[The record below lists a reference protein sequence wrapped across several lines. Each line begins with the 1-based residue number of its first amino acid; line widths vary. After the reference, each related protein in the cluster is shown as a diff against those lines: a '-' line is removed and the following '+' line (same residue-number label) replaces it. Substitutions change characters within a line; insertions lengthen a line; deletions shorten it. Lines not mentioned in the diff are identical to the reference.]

1 LEQDEDL
8 QLASDLMARRAG
20 AFDRFVD
27 TYHVRLFQYTYLMC
41 GSREDAE
48 EVSQET
54 LLQVFK
60 NLDQL
65 HDPGR
70 LKSWVFR
77 IAKNACLMK
86 RRKSTFAPSREL
98 SLDDY
103 MPARSGAE
111 GRKIEIADWS
121 HLPEDDLLR
130 RELRATLGRAIA
142 ELPEIYRSV
151 LLLRDVEGLRSDR
164 TAEVLDLSVDTV
176 KQRLHRARLAV
187 RARLDEYLR
196 NAGVSEHGTRLNA

>member
-8 QLASDLMARRAG
+8 RLASDLMARKAG

-41 GSREDAE
+41 GHKEDAE

-54 LLQVFK
+54 LLQVFRS
-60 NLDQL
+60 LGQL
-65 HDPGR
+65 QDPAR
-70 LKSWVFR
+70 LKPWVFR
-77 IAKNACLMK
+77 IARNACLMK

-103 MPARSGAE
+103 MPARAGAE
-111 GRKIEIADWS
+111 GQKIEIADWS

-130 RELRATLGRAIA
+130 SELRATLGRAIA

-196 NAGVSEHGTRLNA
+196 NAGVCEHGTRRNA